1 MIFEGFM
8 RNDLRLI
15 AYSSVVRSNFNRV
28 WCKRLLGLVQ
38 KRQISGKMLE
48 NDKAIKIKAVKA
60 IR

>member
-1 MIFEGFM
+1 MKG
-8 RNDLRLI
+8 LI
-15 AYSSVVRSNFNRV
+15 AYPSVVRSNFNRV